1 MIFFHRREHRA
12 FLVNRTFRENNFF
25 PKIQSISSLNFSAS
39 SLSAPPAVRFISL
52 RQKIPAF
59 HHSFVAEI
67 RKLAFNKK
75 MTEDAIFNRRWVKW
89 LIIFLIWTLLGLFFT
104 SQVAFQ
110 NFRTE
115 TQIPFWRIL
124 SWQLFSGYVWFLITP
139 LVLYLGQRFPFE
151 KGGWKTSLPVHIVA
165 SFAIAFCQLAID
177 AYVLPRLGYLGKYKD
192 APYFEAYKLF
202 LIINLHFSVG
212 IYWAVLSIYQA
223 VRYYRKFRERELTA
237 SKLETRLAQ
246 SRLQVLK
253 MQLHPH
259 FLFNTLN
266 AISELIYKDRESAE
280 RMIGDL
286 SDLLRMS
293 FENLEVQEI
302 SLKQE
307 LEFLRKYLEIEQM
320 RFHDRLIVE
329 MEISP
334 DTLDASVPNMIL
346 QPLVENAIKHG
357 IAPRST
363 GGKIQIGAVRE
374 NGSLELSVWD
384 NGIGVPFK
392 DLENL
397 SEGVGLSNTRRR
409 LKHLYGDG
417 HKFDL
422 KNADETGLRVNLT
435 IPFKELQS

>member
-1 MIFFHRREHRA
+1 MGR
-12 FLVNRTFRENNFF
+12 
-25 PKIQSISSLNFSAS
+25 
-39 SLSAPPAVRFISL
+39 
-52 RQKIPAF
+52 
-59 HHSFVAEI
+59 
-67 RKLAFNKK
+67 
-75 MTEDAIFNRRWVKW
+75 
-89 LIIFLIWTLLGLFFT
+89 
-104 SQVAFQ
+104 
-110 NFRTE
+110 
-115 TQIPFWRIL
+115 
-124 SWQLFSGYVWFLITP
+124 
-139 LVLYLGQRFPFE
+139 RFPFE
-151 KGGWKTSLPVHIVA
+151 KGGWKISLPAHLTI
-165 SFAIAFCQLAID
+165 SFLIAFAQLAID
-177 AYVLPRLGYLGKYKD
+177 AFVLPKLGYLRRYQLASYWEIYKI
-192 APYFEAYKLF
+192 F
-202 LIINLHFSVG
+202 LLVNLHFSVA

-223 VRYYRKFRERELTA
+223 VRYYRKYRERELAT
-237 SKLETRLAQ
+237 SKLEARLAQ

-293 FENLEVQEI
+293 FEKLEVQEI

-334 DTLDASVPNMIL
+334 ETLDASVPNMIL

-357 IAPRST
+357 IAPRSV
-363 GGKIQIGAVRE
+363 GGKIQISAIRN
-374 NGSLELSVWD
+374 NGSLELSVSD

-409 LKHLYGDG
+409 LRHLYGDE
-417 HKFDL
+417 HKFEL
-422 KNADETGLRVNLT
+422 ANAAKSGLHVNLT
-435 IPFKELQS
+435 IPFNEVINGTRTNPD

>member
-1 MIFFHRREHRA
+1 
-12 FLVNRTFRENNFF
+12 
-25 PKIQSISSLNFSAS
+25 
-39 SLSAPPAVRFISL
+39 
-52 RQKIPAF
+52 
-59 HHSFVAEI
+59 
-67 RKLAFNKK
+67 
-75 MTEDAIFNRRWVKW
+75 MTEEPLFKRRWVKW
-89 LIIFLIWTLLGLFFT
+89 STIWAIWTLFGFFFT
-104 SQVAFQ
+104 SQFALQ
-110 NFRTE
+110 NQLSRNPV
-115 TQIPFWRIL
+115 PFWQIL
-124 SWQLFSGYVWFLITP
+124 TWQMVSGYVWFAMSP
-139 LVLYLGQRFPFE
+139 LLLWLAQKFPFE
-151 KGGWKTSLPVHIVA
+151 ANKWQKSVLVHLVA
-165 SFAIAFCQLAID
+165 SVVLAFFQQAID
-177 AYVLPRLGYLGKYKD
+177 TFLLTRLGYPPNRQFANFL
-192 APYFEAYKLF
+192 EAYKYF
-202 LIINLHFSVG
+202 IFINLHLSILIYWGVVG
-212 IYWAVLSIYQA
+212 IRSAYSYYQK
-223 VRYYRKFRERELTA
+223 YRERELIT
-237 SKLETRLAQ
+237 SKLEARLAT

-266 AISELIYKDRESAE
+266 AISELIYKDPESAE

-293 FENLEVQEI
+293 FEKLEVQEI

-320 RFHDRLIVE
+320 RFQDRLRVE

-363 GGKIQIGAVRE
+363 GGKIQIEAHRN
-374 NGSLELSVWD
+374 NGSLELTVSD

-392 DLENL
+392 DVEHL

-409 LKHLYGDG
+409 LKHLYGDK

-422 KNADETGLRVNLT
+422 TNAETSGLRVNLT
-435 IPFKELQS
+435 IPFREVEN